1 LSLGIRH
8 RRIGRLNVDRF
19 PPSLGETGI
28 INDIYGFAHQLLDRW
43 YLHPVKTNTFEGG
56 QKDLEGI
63 ARVRRR
69 RRAYSSNE
77 DYVTTTPHGAYR

>member
-1 LSLGIRH
+1 MTSMDSPTNSLIGGT
-8 RRIGRLNVDRF
+8 RIPGR
-19 PPSLGETGI
+19 P
-28 INDIYGFAHQLLDRW
+28 
-43 YLHPVKTNTFEGG
+43 NTFEGG